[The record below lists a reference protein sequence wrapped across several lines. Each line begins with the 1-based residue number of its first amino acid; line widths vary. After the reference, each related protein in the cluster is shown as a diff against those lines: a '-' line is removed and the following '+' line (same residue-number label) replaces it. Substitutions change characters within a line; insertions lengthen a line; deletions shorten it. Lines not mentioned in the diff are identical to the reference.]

1 MAFDVSAL
9 IPAQYRQIN
18 VVPYT
23 TYFPHEYE
31 QQGDGKCILQFVI
44 KEPRATTSILNVII
58 MA

>member
-1 MAFDVSAL
+1 MVFDISAL
-9 IPAQYRQIN
+9 IPTRCRQIN
-18 VVPYT
+18 VSPYT

-31 QQGDGKCILQFVI
+31 QQRDGKCILQFVI